1 MSESG
6 YQEID
11 LDNPGKVQADAE
23 SSDIEIV
30 EDSSP
35 EPTPAPEP
43 EAPSAAA
50 SSRPSEDDDHD
61 DDDASSESPSSDRKK
76 LTRSQRLKNQR
87 DAYARQLNETQAR
100 LAALEARAQKAE
112 AEANEGAS
120 LGFDLYIRQ
129 LDTSMQALRRDF
141 DAAFDAGDRDKIFE
155 VQQQIAA
162 ITAAKAQAEKDR
174 RTIPTREAPSG
185 QAAQPQTQR
194 TPPPTKRQPSPAA
207 MEWYDRNKE
216 WFNKDAVMTAGARAI
231 DQQMVADGYAPNDPD
246 YFDELDRRLQKEFP
260 QKYGRSPQQ
269 APARSANNPTIQ
281 NRSAPTAAPGKVR
294 VVITQE
300 DRNMANH
307 LGVSVE
313 QYAREKARIER
324 AQQTASQYTEIL

>member
-6 YQEID
+6 YQELD
-11 LDNPGKVQADAE
+11 LDNPGKTPVEAE
-23 SSDIEIV
+23 ASDIEIV
-30 EDSSP
+30 E
-35 EPTPAPEP
+35 EQEAP
-43 EAPSAAA
+43 EAPEAAPEVPAA
-50 SSRPSEDDDHD
+50 SVASKASEDDDLD
-61 DDDASSESPSSDRKK
+61 DDDHAPEASPTDRKK

-87 DAYARQLNETQAR
+87 DAYARQLAEVQAR
-100 LAALEARAQKAE
+100 MQALESRAQRAE

-120 LGFDLYIRQ
+120 IGFDLYIRQ

-155 VQQQIAA
+155 IQQQIAA
-162 ITAAKAQAEKDR
+162 ITADKAQAEKDR
-174 RTIPTREAPSG
+174 RSIPTRQAPAP
-185 QAAQPQTQR
+185 QAQAPQQAPAAR
-194 TPPPTKRQPSPAA
+194 RSPSPAA
-207 MEWYDRNKE
+207 MEWYERNKE
-216 WFNKDAVMTAGARAI
+216 WFNKDAVMTAGARAV
-231 DQQMVADGYAPNDPD
+231 DQQMVRDGYTPDDPD
-246 YFDELDRRLQKEFP
+246 YFEELDRRLQKEFP
-260 QKYGRSPQQ
+260 QKLGRAPAA
-269 APARSANNPTIQ
+269 APARSTNNPTIQ
-281 NRSAPTAAPGKVR
+281 NRSAPAPAPGKVR